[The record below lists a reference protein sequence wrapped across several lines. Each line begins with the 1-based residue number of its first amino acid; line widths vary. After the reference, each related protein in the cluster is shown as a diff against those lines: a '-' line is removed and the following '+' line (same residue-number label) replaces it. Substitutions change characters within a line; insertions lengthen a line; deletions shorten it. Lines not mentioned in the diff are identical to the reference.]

1 MSYPQLQ
8 GAASQLIQQPGDTLT
23 EARNGLATL
32 VRSYWCALSYAD
44 TARSVLVK
52 GYVPSDY
59 PYMALF
65 NPPDET
71 IENGIAKFRCTFYGV
86 LSTSKYNQ
94 PYDYFESQLLNGSVQ
109 YFDPY
114 GPNITISPIN
124 GQTITSP
131 INGQTV
137 QKTFSY
143 FSPAIIRS
151 YVLPSSQGVT
161 FNQPVLSDFNGFPVS
176 TFNTQ
181 YKVNGVANVIPY
193 RDLDAERIV
202 VKSGGIII
210 PSRSTVT
217 SYGIVDVVECVFQLS
232 LPTPGQIL
240 SINSVFLPYYFSL
253 GSGDVATCS
262 IYIDPSKHYTAPV
275 ISNLTAAH
283 GSVSDFTTHYSGL
296 SHGDAAPPA
305 VPENPVQ
312 IALSWNNTEPATD
325 QFPQIIFN
333 VSSTREYYGYGSTIG
348 SFINNFQTID
358 HSGVSIPKINANDSN
373 DPFTTGKEPGIY
385 TVTVSSSEQSTS
397 NPPLTYSFVQCGP
410 ASQIQNIKSLKRGAV
425 TDNNNNLGIASYGKF
440 SFQEPWWD
448 GISNDKSGDF
458 QSTNIL
464 GFAIPDDNSLKFIPI
479 SEFTYDGTTQPG
491 TYTLEV
497 YTPNE
502 STYNAGVSNSGIVG
516 EKPYTSSFDSTVQ
529 TIDPGTIK
537 AVTILGTGL

>member
-8 GAASQLIQQPGDTLT
+8 GAASQLIRQPGDTLT

-59 PYMALF
+59 PFMALF

-94 PYDYFESQLLNGSVQ
+94 PYDYFESRLLNGNVQ

-114 GPNITISPIN
+114 GPNSN
-124 GQTITSP
+124 TSP

-181 YKVNGVANVIPY
+181 YTVNGVANVIPY

-202 VKSGGIII
+202 VKSGGIIS

-240 SINSVFLPYYFSL
+240 SIDSVFLPYYFSL
-253 GSGDVATCS
+253 GSGDVSTCN

-296 SHGDAAPPA
+296 SHGDAPPPA

-333 VSSTREYYGYGSTIG
+333 VSATRKYIGYANDQITSG
-348 SFINNFQTID
+348 SFIRTFQTID
-358 HSGVSIPKINANDSN
+358 HSGVRISEFYANAPTN
-373 DPFTTGKEPGIY
+373 PFSTGKEPGIY
-385 TVTVSSSEQSTS
+385 TVTVSSSEQSAS

-410 ASQIQNIKSLKRGAV
+410 ASQITNIKSLERGVVAE
-425 TDNNNNLGIASYGKF
+425 NNNNIEIASYGKF
-440 SFQEPWWD
+440 SFQEPLWD
-448 GISNDKSGDF
+448 GISNDTSGHF
-458 QSTNIL
+458 QSTNII
-464 GFAIPDDNSLKFIPI
+464 GFAIPSGNSLKFIPL

-502 STYNAGVSNSGIVG
+502 STYIAAVNNNN
-516 EKPYTSSFDSTVQ
+516 YTSSFDSTVQ